1 MTHPLPKRG
10 RPAIYTVE
18 TVSVTL
24 DPLPASLV
32 EWFERYAASLT
43 PPASRAAIM
52 RLALEQFIDRVE
64 TNERESQ

>member
-1 MTHPLPKRG
+1 MIQSPKRG

-24 DPLPASLV
+24 DPIPSSLV
-32 EWFERYAASLT
+32 EWFERYAANLT

-64 TNERESQ
+64 IQGEMK